1 MHLRFGLTLV
11 FLAGGILP
19 ALAQQRANC
28 DAPIPPVAPDGRT
41 ATQAQMVASAGD
53 ARSFISQSDVYQQC
67 MVDYVKAQKDQATK
81 DKTTFDASIETDA
94 MKKISENQSEKV
106 KVGTDINAA
115 IAAFKSSHAN

>member
-28 DAPIPPVAPDGRT
+28 DAPIPPVAPDGHT
-41 ATQAQMVASAGD
+41 ATQAQMVAAAGD

-81 DKTTFDASIETDA
+81 DKTTFDTSIETDA
-94 MKKISENQSEKV
+94 MKKISENQTEKV